1 MKKMMLMLL
10 AVATLLLAP
19 VGAAYAT
26 TPTTVEVTWLLPEGS
41 IPVTYEDPRGDGF
54 NVPESAYPQT
64 LHEGAVPR
72 ERWAQIDTYTSEDAA
87 QYTADGLLHYGE
99 DWDGILAWRFVY
111 GGTCPDPTPTA
122 TTPIGRECV
131 VDGEVILGWQMNDPC
146 PPVGEVS
153 ENPPETVLPETG
165 PTGIAVWLGLAGL
178 LAASGITLLIRSRRR
193 A

>member
-1 MKKMMLMLL
+1 MLRSEPMTNPRSSTKSEPRKTNHPMKKMMLMLL
-10 AVATLLLAP
+10 AVTALLLAP

-64 LHEGAVPR
+64 LHEGAVTC

-122 TTPIGRECV
+122 TT
-131 VDGEVILGWQMNDPC
+131 GEDH
-146 PPVGEVS
+146 GEGHES
-153 ENPPETVLPETG
+153 Y
-165 PTGIAVWLGLAGL
+165 
-178 LAASGITLLIRSRRR
+178 
-193 A
+193 